1 MRTDRFLWPP
11 SLPSLAALASA
22 AFMLLAAFAASAEV
36 TYAHVE
42 FVQGTVSILDAK
54 GQARAPQ
61 VKDKIFAGET
71 VLTGRNGELHVRT
84 DDHGYVAFRAN
95 TKMKIDSYLAEGDKD
110 DNVVMS
116 LLYGSLRSVTGWIGK
131 HNADKY
137 TIRTPTATIGIR
149 GTDHEP
155 HVILPSGPGEGPP
168 AAPPGTYEKVHSGAT
183 IIKNEGG
190 QTVVNA
196 NHVAFAPHD
205 GKAPPRALDRAP
217 DIYKPTANE
226 GRIEG
231 RRKELAKEMEEK
243 RLSRQKEAAEKHE
256 EAHKKADKRRHKPA
270 EK

>member
-1 MRTDRFLWPP
+1 MTMDRISRWPFQAH
-11 SLPSLAALASA
+11 LVRLAFGVALLS
-22 AFMLLAAFAASAEV
+22 AAFAARAEI

-42 FVQGTVSILDAK
+42 FVKGTVSIVDAK
-54 GQARAPQ
+54 GQARMPQ
-61 VKDKIFAGET
+61 VNDKIFAGET
-71 VLTGRNGELHVRT
+71 ILTGRDGELHART

-95 TKMKIDSYLAEGDKD
+95 TRMKIDSYLAEGDKD

-116 LLYGSLRSVTGWIGK
+116 LLYGSLRSITGWIGK

-137 TIRTPTATIGIR
+137 AIRTPTATIGIR

-155 HVILPSGPGEGPP
+155 HVILPPGPGEGPP

-183 IIKNEGG
+183 VIKNEGG

-226 GRIEG
+226 GRIENRG
-231 RRKELAKEMEEK
+231 KELVKEMEEK
-243 RLSRQKEAAEKHE
+243 RQARIKEAAEKRE
-256 EAHKKADKRRHKPA
+256 EAHKKAEKRRRKPA
-270 EK
+270 DK